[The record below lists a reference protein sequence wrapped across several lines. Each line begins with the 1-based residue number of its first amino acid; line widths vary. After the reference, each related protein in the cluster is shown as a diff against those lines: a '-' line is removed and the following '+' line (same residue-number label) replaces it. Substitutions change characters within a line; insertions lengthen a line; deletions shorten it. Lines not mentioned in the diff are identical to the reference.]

1 MMKNM
6 RNRLF
11 GWMAL
16 AAGVLT
22 AGQSQAAEPL
32 ILAKGTQAG
41 LYMRY
46 GDMKS
51 SGNYVDNACITSD
64 GNGGWTTGAKLTW
77 KDENTSADF
86 SCYAPYNS
94 EVKDALALS
103 FSIREDQSTSEA
115 QAASD
120 FLYGSAYLSPQSKAY
135 NLSLHHHFA
144 RVMIKLSAGEGFTE
158 EELTEGE
165 LGVRIKDVCTK
176 AKINLENGDV
186 EATGTTASIKPLPEG
201 TLTFSAIIIPQ
212 QVKKL
217 AVIWNNV
224 EYNALL
230 DHYFD
235 KGKSYTLSATLKK
248 KEGGLDI
255 SIGDWEDSGEDF
267 GGTVN

>member
-11 GWMAL
+11 GWIIL
-16 AAGVLT
+16 TAGILT

-51 SGNYVDNACITSD
+51 SGNYIDNACITSD
-64 GNGGWTTGAKLTW
+64 GNGGWTTDAKLTW
-77 KDENTSADF
+77 KDDETWADF
-86 SCYAPYNS
+86 CCYAPYNS
-94 EVKDALALS
+94 ELKDAHALS
-103 FSIREDQSTSEA
+103 FSIREDQSTTEA
-115 QAASD
+115 QVASD
-120 FLYGSAYLSPQSKAY
+120 FLYGSVYLSPQSDAF

-144 RVMIKLSAGEGFTE
+144 RVVIKLSAGEGFTE
-158 EELTEGE
+158 EELTKGE

-176 AKINLENGDV
+176 AKINLENGDI
-186 EATGTTASIKPLPEG
+186 ETTGTIASVKPLPEG
-201 TLTFSAIIIPQ
+201 ALTFSAIIVPQ
-212 QVKKL
+212 QMKKL
-217 AVIWNNV
+217 AIIWNNT
-224 EYNALL
+224 EYSVSL
-230 DHYFD
+230 DNYFD
-235 KGKSYTLSATLKK
+235 KGKLYTLSATLKK